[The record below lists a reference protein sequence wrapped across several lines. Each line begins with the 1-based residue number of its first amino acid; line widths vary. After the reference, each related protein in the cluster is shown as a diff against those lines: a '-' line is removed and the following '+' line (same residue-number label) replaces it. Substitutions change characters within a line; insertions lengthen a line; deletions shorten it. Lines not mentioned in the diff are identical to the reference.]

1 MTVNFEFLLDKV
13 SDHFKILSFPMECA
27 LEMASKFLSVSM
39 SLSATGNSLLLN
51 ITEAQFENKK

>member
-1 MTVNFEFLLDKV
+1 
-13 SDHFKILSFPMECA
+13 MECA